1 MVVNFGAGPGKLPYE
16 VFAEVQKELIYFE
29 NTGLSVMEISHRSK
43 DYIDVHNEALQSV
56 RDILSLPDNYK
67 VIFLQGGATG
77 CFAAVA
83 LNLIG
88 RTGTADYIVTG
99 GWSDKAAKEAAKYG
113 KVNWVVPKAANYTN
127 VPDKSTWNLSPDAS
141 YVYYCDNETA
151 DGVEFSFIPETG
163 DVPLVVDMSSNIFTR
178 QFDITKFGVVYAGA
192 QKNFGPAGITLV
204 IVREDLL
211 NYALPITP
219 AILDF
224 KANYA
229 ANSEYNTPPTFI
241 VYVVGKVFKWIKKNG
256 GIAAMEQNSAKK
268 SQLIY
273 NIIDNSK
280 GFYGCPIDKDY
291 RSRTNVVFRVGAN
304 GGDDALEKEFLKGA
318 EKLGMVQ
325 LKGHRSV
332 GGIRASL
339 YNAVT
344 LEDATALAVYMTEF
358 LQSRNQ

>member
-1 MVVNFGAGPGKLPYE
+1 MVVNFGAGPGKLPHE
-16 VFAEVQKELIYFE
+16 VFAEVQKELIHFG
-29 NTGLSVMEISHRSK
+29 NTGLSVMEISHRDK
-43 DYIDVHNEALQSV
+43 NYIQVHDEALQSV
-56 RDILSLPDNYK
+56 REILDLPDNYK

-88 RTGTADYIVTG
+88 RTGTADYIVSG
-99 GWSDKAAKEAAKYG
+99 GWSAKAAKEAAKYG
-113 KVNWVVPKAANYTN
+113 KVNWVVPKASKYAN
-127 VPDKSTWNLSPDAS
+127 VPDQSTWKLDPNAS

-151 DGVEFSFIPETG
+151 DGVEFPFIPETG

-178 QFDITKFGVVYAGA
+178 KFDITKFGVVYAGA
-192 QKNFGPAGITLV
+192 QKNFGPAGVTVV

-219 AILDF
+219 TILDF
-224 KANYA
+224 KVNFE

-241 VYVVGKVFKWIKKNG
+241 VYVVGKVFKWIKKSG

-273 NIIDNSK
+273 DIIESSN
-280 GFYGCPIDKDY
+280 GFYSCPIDKAF
-291 RSRTNVVFRVGAN
+291 RSRTNVVFRIN
-304 GGDDALEKEFLKGA
+304 GGDEALEKLFLSGA
-318 EKLGMVQ
+318 EQRGMVQ

-344 LEDATALAVYMTEF
+344 LEDTTILAVYLAEF
-358 LQSRNQ
+358 LQNHKQ